1 MCLWSTYFQQECHEH
16 SVGEISLFNTC
27 CWDNW
32 KASHCQ
38 KKFLTLLVFTQR
50 LILVNSWTYMLQK
63 WFYMCIYLHIW
74 IYIVFTLLCSDCV
87 FHLWNDVIS
96 SNNSFYLYT
105 TFYGPGNSLSSL
117 GILTWCN
124 SHTNPLSAITVQI
137 SGWWGMWN

>member
-1 MCLWSTYFQQECHEH
+1 MVNLFSARVPWTFSGGNKSFQYMLLGQLE
-16 SVGEISLFNTC
+16 SFSL
-27 CWDNW
+27 
-32 KASHCQ
+32 S

-87 FHLWNDVIS
+87 FHLWNDIIS